1 MALRARSRCLPGQPG
16 GTSPCRRSAPTD
28 GCSAPLRRSPSQH
41 TDRLSST
48 SARASGRLAL
58 RRSSSLLA
66 VTDTVPGTSPLEYDR
81 DDARRQP
88 NQCGECGDRKAG
100 SKHDRHNRDESSE
113 AHVHARE
120 ATAATRPQAART
132 QLRHVPRRH
141 VGAHCRIR
149 RKRGRGRF
157 LMTSISQRRAPG
169 TQIVCEPPS
178 RPSLTA
184 RATSSGVLA
193 NGAGARS

>member
-1 MALRARSRCLPGQPG
+1 M
-16 GTSPCRRSAPTD
+16 
-28 GCSAPLRRSPSQH
+28 
-41 TDRLSST
+41 
-48 SARASGRLAL
+48 
-58 RRSSSLLA
+58 LA
-66 VTDTVPGTSPLEYDR
+66 VKDTVPGTSPLEYDG
-81 DDARRQP
+81 DDAGSQP
-88 NQCGECGDRKAG
+88 NQCGERDDRKAG
-100 SKHDRHNRDESSE
+100 SEHDRHDRDESSE
-113 AHVHARE
+113 THVHTRE
-120 ATAATRPQAART
+120 ATAPARPQAART

-193 NGAGARS
+193 NGAGARP